1 MAVYVARYIAYKAMK
16 NDLIRY
22 EEKSEEEAVKIINQ
36 NMHIEIQDKPLI
48 KPIDRIL
55 PKIFFETTD
64 H

>member
-1 MAVYVARYIAYKAMK
+1 MAVYLARYIAYEAMK

-22 EEKSEEEAVKIINQ
+22 EEKSEEEAVKIISQ
-36 NMHIEIQDKPLI
+36 NMQIEIQDKLLI

>member
-1 MAVYVARYIAYKAMK
+1 MK

-22 EEKSEEEAVKIINQ
+22 EEKSEEEAEKIINR
-36 NMHIEIQDKPLI
+36 NMHIEIQGKPLI